1 MDVNVNLVKKSEI
14 IGQRR
19 STRSASAHLFRLWDR
34 LVAGHH
40 NVSIYLNEV
49 VNSLT

>member
-14 IGQRR
+14 MGQRQ
-19 STRSASAHLFRLWDR
+19 STRLTSAHLFHLWDR

-40 NVSIYLNEV
+40 NVWHNLPK
-49 VNSLT
+49 